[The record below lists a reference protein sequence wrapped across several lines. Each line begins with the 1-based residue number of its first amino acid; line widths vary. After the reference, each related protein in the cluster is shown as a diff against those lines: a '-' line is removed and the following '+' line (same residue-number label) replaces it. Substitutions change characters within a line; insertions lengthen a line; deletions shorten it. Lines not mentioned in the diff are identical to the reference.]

1 MLINMYRCYKSNK
14 KKKYLLDVIKFCLF
28 FFLWNCFFFFDSI
41 RLFVEERESVGCECF
56 CLLFFFWKIFF
67 VFDGYCF
74 FLLVFFVKFY
84 D

>member
-1 MLINMYRCYKSNK
+1 MYRCYKSK
-14 KKKYLLDVIKFCLF
+14 KKKYLLDVFKCFC
-28 FFLWNCFFFFDSI
+28 FFLWNCFFFLDS
-41 RLFVEERESVGCECF
+41 RLFIEERESVGCECF
-56 CLLFFFWKIFF
+56 CLLFFFWMIFF